1 MRAGRTRRATQLA
14 TPAVYALLFSSA
26 VPQEIFG
33 KVLSYVFFGPSS
45 TVRFYRSRPIGHE
58 RDTEYWRTYLTLE
71 GLPVPDDLND
81 VPFGDPKELPGW
93 VEDEST
99 SDY

>member
-1 MRAGRTRRATQLA
+1 
-14 TPAVYALLFSSA
+14 
-26 VPQEIFG
+26 
-33 KVLSYVFFGPSS
+33 
-45 TVRFYRSRPIGHE
+45 
-58 RDTEYWRTYLTLE
+58 
-71 GLPVPDDLND
+71 VPDDLND